1 MYYVYIYYRLDT
13 NEPFYVGKGKGDRWE
28 VLYNRNEYFKNIINK
43 YDVATE
49 MVANDLIE
57 YEALGIEIWLIHEL
71 VFEHGLTLIGQG
83 HAKVQSKLAKK
94 SNNEAE
100 IDYIIPS
107 LAKRGYKIVST
118 MVDNI
123 FYVDIDVNEEGKEMK
138 VVRTRATREHFVGS
152 RFKFLPDT
160 MLLDADTIVNEL
172 HKTIDKEG

>member
-1 MYYVYIYYRLDT
+1 MYYVYIYYRLDA
-13 NEPFYVGKGKGDRWE
+13 NEPFYVGKEKGDRWE

-43 YDVATE
+43 YDVAFE

-57 YEALGIEIWLIHEL
+57 YEVLGIEIWLIHEL
-71 VFEHGLTLIGQG
+71 VFEYGLTLIG
-83 HAKVQSKLAKK
+83 HAEVQSKLAKK

-107 LAKRGYKIVST
+107 LAKRGYQIVSA

-123 FYVDIDVNEEGKEMK
+123 FYVDIDVNEEGKEMR
-138 VVRTRATREHFVGS
+138 VTRTRATREFFVGS

-172 HKTIDKEG
+172 HKAIVKEG